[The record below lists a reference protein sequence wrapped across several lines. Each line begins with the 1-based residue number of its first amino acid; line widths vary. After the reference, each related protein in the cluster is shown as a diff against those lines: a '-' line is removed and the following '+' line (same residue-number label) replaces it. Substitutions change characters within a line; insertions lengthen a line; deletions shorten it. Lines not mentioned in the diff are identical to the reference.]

1 MLKNVPVVLEGY
13 KVRVVEEPV
22 VKMYKNRDT
31 GKQEIATNQDGAP
44 LYEMSIF
51 MKAIPTEEGKRAP
64 KGFEMKVTLETEP
77 PSGIEEGDLVA
88 LHHPRL
94 SQFLLDNGTQGV
106 TLKALGVLAPNA
118 G

>member
-22 VKMYKNRDT
+22 MKTYKNRDT
-31 GKQEIATNQDGAP
+31 GKQEIATNKDGAP

-51 MKAIPTEEGKRAP
+51 MKAIPTEEGKKAP

-77 PSGIEEGDLVA
+77 PSGIEEGELVA
-88 LHHPRL
+88 LHQPRI
-94 SQFLLDNGTQGV
+94 SQFVLDNGSQGV
-106 TLKALGVLAPNA
+106 TLKALGVMAANA

>member
-31 GKQEIATNQDGAP
+31 GKQEIATSQDGAP

-51 MKAIPTEEGKRAP
+51 MKSIPTEEGKRAP

-77 PSGIEEGDLVA
+77 QDKIEEGELVA
-88 LHHPRL
+88 LHQPRL
-94 SQFLLDNGTQGV
+94 SQFVLDNGAQGV
-106 TLKALGVLAPNA
+106 TLKALGVMPANA